1 MLGIGGTM
9 TYLVG
14 CIIRSPLHDKAIIA
28 ELERVR
34 TITEVWIQNQDPD
47 TGMLHPKKGS
57 EGDYVCHLASDLDS
71 LLEKCRDDWLSTSL
85 PEDTPSGV
93 MNWQEDGIR
102 SQTNQRVSLLVRN
115 NQSSMV

>member
-34 TITEVWIQNQDPD
+34 TLTEVWIQNQDPD
-47 TGMLHPKKGS
+47 TGVKKS
-57 EGDYVCHLASDLDS
+57 FS
-71 LLEKCRDDWLSTSL
+71 LEVL
-85 PEDTPSGV
+85 
-93 MNWQEDGIR
+93 
-102 SQTNQRVSLLVRN
+102 
-115 NQSSMV
+115 